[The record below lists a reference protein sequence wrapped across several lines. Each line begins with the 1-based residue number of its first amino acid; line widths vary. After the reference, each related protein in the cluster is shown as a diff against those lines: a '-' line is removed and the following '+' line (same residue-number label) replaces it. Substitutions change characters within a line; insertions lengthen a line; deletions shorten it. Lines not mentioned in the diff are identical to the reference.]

1 MADTTTIKVHTKTRD
16 ALAALK
22 GDLSYDEILAML
34 LKTVPEGDEE
44 GKFTAAFRLELL
56 EQRLNP
62 GPYYTMEQVKAELG
76 MA

>member
-1 MADTTTIKVHTKTRD
+1 MRETTTIKVQTKTRD
-16 ALAALK
+16 ALAKLK
-22 GDLSYDEILAML
+22 GDLSYDELLEML
-34 LKTVPEGDEE
+34 LRTVPEGDEE
-44 GKFTAAFRLELL
+44 GKFTAEFRLELL